1 MGKTKKG
8 TWMTDEDISMLKSLR
23 GTIYYSHDYLC
34 NEMSEHVIFDKGK
47 PDRELFDAIV
57 DDLRRLGPQV
67 TILIKKYDGRN
78 KK

>member
-1 MGKTKKG
+1 
-8 TWMTDEDISMLKSLR
+8 MTDEDISMLKSLR

-34 NEMSEHVIFDKGK
+34 TEMSEHVIFDKGK
-47 PDRELFDAIV
+47 PDRKLFDAIV

>member
-1 MGKTKKG
+1 MGKTKEG

-23 GTIYYSHDYLC
+23 GAIYYSHDYLC

-57 DDLRRLGPQV
+57 NDLRRLGPQV
-67 TILIKKYDGRN
+67 TILIKKYDRRN